1 VERGAIRVRGGRRW
15 RRPDADS
22 SAKVALGES

>member
-1 VERGAIRVRGGRRW
+1 VEHGAVRTRGGKRW
-15 RRPDADS
+15 RSPGADS